1 MCIHMLNYSCCFFSW
16 LFHPTASTELQ
27 GAWPCRLL
35 PCLHYTVQHF
45 ASWGTICKS
54 HLAYF
59 DVRILYIHITP
70 AIGGMHFQCGAHLQA
85 SESSHDCPAPQINEC
100 KNIFHS
106 QRLKIF
112 FAHYITNSILL
123 LLSDHVPVMHF
134 S

>member
-45 ASWGTICKS
+45 ASWGPICKS

-59 DVRILYIHITP
+59 DVRILYVSYHSCHWWYAFSVWCPHTGKWIQPWLPSTP
-70 AIGGMHFQCGAHLQA
+70 DQWMQ
-85 SESSHDCPAPQINEC
+85 
-100 KNIFHS
+100 K
-106 QRLKIF
+106 
-112 FAHYITNSILL
+112 
-123 LLSDHVPVMHF
+123 HF
-134 S
+134 SFPKVESFLYSLYHKFYIVITFWSCTCHAL